1 LLNFKFRLQKYKKW
15 FGKLL
20 LYDIFDKS
28 IFNTLINK
36 NMPIT
41 ANYPDRKSW
50 LKIPENSDFPIQNIP
65 FGVFITK
72 EDIITIGTRIGDY
85 VIDLGALQ
93 KLNYFEGI
101 DLTDDMFMQD
111 TLNDFISDGKK
122 TWRLVRNRIAD
133 IFDAN
138 NTKLKSNK
146 QHLDLVIFK
155 IDEVEMQLPVQIG
168 DYTDFYSSKE
178 HATNVGMM
186 FRDPANA
193 LLPNWLHIPVG
204 YHGRSSTIVP
214 SGIPVHRPM
223 GQTLPDGEK
232 SPVFGPSRS
241 IDFELEMGFIT
252 TDANVMGENIP
263 VHEAEDY
270 IFGMVLLNDWS
281 ARDIQKWEY
290 VPLGPFLAKNFAT
303 SISPWIV
310 TMDALEPFR
319 TKGPKQDPTPLPYLQ
334 QKGKN
339 AFDIHLEVAI
349 APENAEAKVVSKSNF
364 KYMYW
369 SMSQQLA
376 HHTSNG
382 CRVNSGDM
390 MGSGT
395 ISGSEK
401 DSFGSMLELTW
412 GGKNPITMADGSE
425 RKFINDNDT
434 VIMKGFCKNNE
445 VRIGFGEVSSKLLP
459 PFVRK

>member
-1 LLNFKFRLQKYKKW
+1 
-15 FGKLL
+15 
-20 LYDIFDKS
+20 
-28 IFNTLINK
+28 
-36 NMPIT
+36 MPIT
-41 ANYPDRKSW
+41 ANEPTRKSW
-50 LKIPENSDFPIQNIP
+50 LTVHDNSHFPIQNIP
-65 FGVFITK
+65 FGVFLTK
-72 EDIITIGTRIGDY
+72 EDVITIGTRIGDY
-85 VIDLGALQ
+85 AIDLGALQ
-93 KLNYFEGI
+93 QLNYFEGI
-101 DLTDDMFMQD
+101 ELTDDMFMQD

-122 TWRLVRNRIAD
+122 TWRLVRNRIAEL
-133 IFDAN
+133 FDATN
-138 NTKLKSNK
+138 PKLRDHSE
-146 QHLDLVIFK
+146 HRDIVIFA
-155 IDEVEMQLPVQIG
+155 IEDVEMQLPVLIG

-186 FRDPANA
+186 FRDPENA

-223 GQTLPDGEK
+223 GQTLPQGE
-232 SPVFGPSRS
+232 STPVFGPSRLV
-241 IDFELEMGFIT
+241 DFELETAFIT
-252 TDANVMGENIP
+252 TDANIMGENIP
-263 VHEAEDY
+263 ISEAEDY

-290 VPLGPFLAKNFAT
+290 VPLGPFLAKNFAS

-310 TMDALEPFR
+310 TMDALEPFK
-319 TKGPKQDPTPLPYLQ
+319 TKGPNQEPMPLPYLQ
-334 QKGKN
+334 QKGKH
-339 AFDIHLEVAI
+339 AYDINLEVYI
-349 APENAEAKVVSKSNF
+349 EPENVPASLVSKSNF

-395 ISGSEK
+395 ISGPTP
-401 DSFGSMLELTW
+401 DSYGSMLELTW
-412 GGKNPITMADGSE
+412 GGKNPITMNDGSE
-425 RKFINDNDT
+425 RKFINDYDT
-434 VIMKGFCKNNE
+434 VIMTGYCQNSS

>member
-1 LLNFKFRLQKYKKW
+1 
-15 FGKLL
+15 
-20 LYDIFDKS
+20 
-28 IFNTLINK
+28 
-36 NMPIT
+36 MPIT
-41 ANYPDRKSW
+41 ANNPVRKSW
-50 LKIPENSDFPIQNIP
+50 LTVSDNSDFPIQNIP
-65 FGVFITK
+65 FGVFLTK
-72 EDIITIGTRIGDY
+72 EDVITIGTRIGDFA
-85 VIDLGALQ
+85 IDLGALQ
-93 KLNYFEGI
+93 QLNYFDGI
-101 DLTDDMFMQD
+101 ELTDDMFMQD
-111 TLNDFISDGKK
+111 TLNDFISDGNK

-133 IFDAN
+133 LFDNDNAILREN
-138 NTKLKSNK
+138 KS
-146 QHLDLVIFK
+146 HRDLIVFK
-155 IDEVEMQLPVQIG
+155 IEDVEMQLPVLIG

-178 HATNVGMM
+178 HATNVGKM
-186 FRDPANA
+186 FRDPDNA

-204 YHGRSSTIVP
+204 YHGRSSSIVP
-214 SGIPVHRPM
+214 SGIAVHRPM

-232 SPVFGPSRS
+232 SPVFGPSRA
-241 IDFELEMGFIT
+241 IDFELEMAFIT
-252 TDANVMGENIP
+252 TDANIMGENIP
-263 VHEAEDY
+263 VHEAEEY

-334 QKGKN
+334 QKGRH

-349 APENAEAKVVSKSNF
+349 APENVLPTIVSKSNF
-364 KYMYW
+364 KFMYW

-395 ISGSEK
+395 ISGTEK

-412 GGKNPITMADGSE
+412 GGKNPIKMADGSE

-434 VIMKGFCKNNE
+434 VTITGYCKNHE
-445 VRIGFGEVSSKLLP
+445 FRIGFGEVSSKLLP

>member
-1 LLNFKFRLQKYKKW
+1 MP
-15 FGKLL
+15 
-20 LYDIFDKS
+20 KS
-28 IFNTLINK
+28 TNDPN
-36 NMPIT
+36 
-41 ANYPDRKSW
+41 RKSW
-50 LKIPENSDFPIQNIP
+50 LNVPDNSDFPIQNIP
-65 FGVFITK
+65 FGVFLTK
-72 EDIITIGTRIGDY
+72 DDVITIGTRIGDY
-85 VIDLGALQ
+85 AIDLGALQ
-93 KLNYFEGI
+93 QLNYFEGI

-122 TWRLVRNRIAD
+122 TWRLVRNRIGD
-133 IFDAN
+133 IFDSN
-138 NTKLKSNK
+138 NPKLRDNPE
-146 QHLDLVIFK
+146 HREIVIFTM
-155 IDEVEMQLPVQIG
+155 DEVEMQLPVLIG

-178 HATNVGMM
+178 HATNVGKM

-204 YHGRSSTIVP
+204 YHGRSSTIIP

-223 GQTLPDGEK
+223 GQTLPNGET
-232 SPVFGPSRS
+232 SPVFGPSRLV
-241 IDFELEMGFIT
+241 DFELETAFIT
-252 TDANVMGENIP
+252 TDANIMGENIP
-263 VHEAEDY
+263 VTEAEDY

-290 VPLGPFLAKNFAT
+290 VPLGPFLAKNFAS

-319 TKGPKQDPTPLPYLQ
+319 CKGPVQEPTPLPYLQ
-334 QKGKN
+334 QKGKH
-339 AFDIHLEVAI
+339 AFDINLEVYI
-349 APENAEAKVVSKSNF
+349 EPENAEPTLVSKSNF

-395 ISGSEK
+395 ISGPTP

-412 GGKNPITMADGSE
+412 GGKNPLTMSDGTE

-434 VIMKGFCKNNE
+434 VTIKGHCQNSS
-445 VRIGFGEVSSKLLP
+445 VRIGFGEVSTKLLP